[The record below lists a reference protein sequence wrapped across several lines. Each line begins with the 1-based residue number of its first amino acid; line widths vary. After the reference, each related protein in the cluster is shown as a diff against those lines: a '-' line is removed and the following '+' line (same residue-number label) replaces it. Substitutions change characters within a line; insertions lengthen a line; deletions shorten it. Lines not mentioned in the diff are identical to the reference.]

1 MATAEC
7 IGIAAQYYNLALV
20 IVVLILYLK
29 LLKLPSG
36 KIYILP
42 WKYIFLSL
50 LVYVIEQVLSIL
62 NTAGAIAVSAL
73 VFPMLEF
80 VIITIFIYT
89 MLILR
94 EHIKGAK
101 VEQK

>member
-20 IVVLILYLK
+20 VLVLILYLS
-29 LLKLPSG
+29 LLKLPAG
-36 KIYILP
+36 KVFILP

-62 NTAGAIAVSAL
+62 NTTGVMPVDPL

-89 MLILR
+89 LLTLR
-94 EHIKGAK
+94 EHIKGMK

>member
-20 IVVLILYLK
+20 VLVIILYIA
-29 LLKLPSG
+29 LLRLPAG
-36 KIYILP
+36 KVFIKP

-50 LVYVIEQVLSIL
+50 CVYVIEQVLSIL
-62 NTAGAIAVSAL
+62 NTTGIML
-73 VFPMLEF
+73 IDPLIFPTIEF

-89 MLILR
+89 LLTLR
-94 EHIKGAK
+94 EHIKQEALK
-101 VEQK
+101 